1 MDARERLWVP
11 LAARVRAVGGVIG
24 VQRLCCGTCLDYKLL
39 LSVGAAQH
47 GAWAESEGGYEGSAL
62 GVLETAFLEA
72 LRATEGVV
80 EATAQLY
87 SISEA

>member
-1 MDARERLWVP
+1 M
-11 LAARVRAVGGVIG
+11 
-24 VQRLCCGTCLDYKLL
+24 
-39 LSVGAAQH
+39 GAAQH

-62 GVLETAFLEA
+62 GVLEAAFLEA

-87 SISEA
+87 STALTQGLLGAQRHVVTRASMEA